1 MWCPAASARVRV
13 EDEHVE
19 RPHPEDDAAHGEEP
33 YRARDAE
40 PLVFGEV
47 PRDVGAEV
55 DLHVDARE
63 ELGSQPE
70 AERAERGPCQR
81 ETKEA
86 VAEKCAEDQGGGQD
100 VEQDSPDARK
110 TVDWQNAPLRS
121 PDILAAQHA
130 PPYGQLVSTL
140 RPFQSLRLSAR
151 IGPSGPRLS
160 ARHLSASPQAACQ

>member
-1 MWCPAASARVRV
+1 MLLRIAPEAILLWCPAASARVRV

-70 AERAERGPCQR
+70 AERAERRPCQR
-81 ETKEA
+81 ETQEA
-86 VAEKCAEDQGGGQD
+86 VAGKGAEDQGDGQD
-100 VEQDSPDARK
+100 VEQDSADARK
-110 TVDWQNAPLRS
+110 TVDWQNAPL
-121 PDILAAQHA
+121 
-130 PPYGQLVSTL
+130 
-140 RPFQSLRLSAR
+140 
-151 IGPSGPRLS
+151 
-160 ARHLSASPQAACQ
+160 